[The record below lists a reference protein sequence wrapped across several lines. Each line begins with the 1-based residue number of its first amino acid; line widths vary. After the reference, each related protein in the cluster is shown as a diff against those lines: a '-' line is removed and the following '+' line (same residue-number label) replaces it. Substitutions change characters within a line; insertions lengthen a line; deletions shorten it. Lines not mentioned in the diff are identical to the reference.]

1 LYLFEIVAYIYLL
14 KRGYFIEG
22 NEKMFAQEDMG
33 SVPYYGGGVFRQEWL
48 QKVQTSHRFNV
59 EDMAKESLKFV
70 VTVVDP
76 SGGGLS
82 NTALVTIGKGHN
94 DHIVLLGVA
103 AASTKTQID
112 VSDLTRTY
120 LENFAAHAP
129 DLRVLPHFLC
139 VENNYGGGL
148 VANNIAKMARS
159 VIPSLTEYRTN
170 PERPGVV
177 TTNEVKRTAV
187 MTVTRSLHTSQVQI
201 SSALFSQSGGSDHK
215 ETQSTLEEFFTQIR
229 SLRQETTG
237 NGETRYT
244 AKDKNMQQDDMCFAF
259 LIAAHHA
266 VLLDTSLDSLVTELA

>member
-1 LYLFEIVAYIYLL
+1 
-14 KRGYFIEG
+14 
-22 NEKMFAQEDMG
+22 
-33 SVPYYGGGVFRQEWL
+33 
-48 QKVQTSHRFNV
+48 
-59 EDMAKESLKFV
+59 MAKEPLKFV

-76 SGGGLS
+76 SGGGPS
-82 NTALVTIGKGHN
+82 STALVTIGEGHN

-103 AASTKTQID
+103 AASTKTQND

-120 LENFAAHAP
+120 LKKFVTQAP
-129 DLRVLPHFLC
+129 SLQTLPHFLC

-148 VANNIAKMARS
+148 VADAIANTARS

-177 TTNEVKRTAV
+177 TTNEVKSTAV
-187 MTVTRSLHTSQVQI
+187 MTVTRSLHASQVHI

-237 NGETRYT
+237 NGKTRYT
-244 AKDKNMQQDDMCFAF
+244 AKDKNGQQDDMCISF

-266 VLLDTSLDSLVTELA
+266 VLINMSLGETAYNTEQEYNQRTQSRLW